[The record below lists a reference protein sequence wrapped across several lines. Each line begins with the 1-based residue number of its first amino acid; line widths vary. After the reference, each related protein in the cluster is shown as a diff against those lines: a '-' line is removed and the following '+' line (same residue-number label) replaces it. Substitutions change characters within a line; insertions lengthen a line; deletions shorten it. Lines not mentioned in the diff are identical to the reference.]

1 MWEKEGQGCDAVV
14 GASSPLHGVIGL
26 WRVARFAHRVS
37 GQHAKGAEAES
48 DQRVGRFGPGRDR
61 SSHKEA
67 TVHNGRAAWIRSALT
82 ILLAVGG
89 LAGGLLVGQT
99 ETPSSAQSMDEVVL
113 FRQGEDGYEGCVDTR
128 ISEENPTGNF
138 GDRWHLVLGMRGR
151 AAVLIRF
158 DVSSLPSDAWV
169 QEATLG
175 LYADNYGPQSEEP
188 LIVAAYPVIRAWE
201 EMEATWHKATNAD
214 DWGEAGCNDTSSD
227 RSPVAVGSTPLQDR
241 FVWYEWDVTSAAQ
254 QWVHDP
260 AGNQGLVVKQTNTEV
275 RGEYNIRGSE
285 FADVQWRP
293 YLEIKYSVATPTPTQ
308 TSTST
313 LPPTPEPPPC
323 VGTPEPGA
331 IVTVLQE
338 GAGYSGAE
346 DTYLSFDDR
355 ETMYDTEWFMRVG
368 YRQHFSGLIK
378 YDVSSIPEGSRII
391 CAALSLYAE
400 RWSGGAL
407 RVGAYNVQRE
417 NSIED
422 STWTWA
428 TSDVPWQ
435 IGGCNGPDDRLWAPE
450 STVLSRGINR
460 WLHFD
465 LTRVVDGWVNGSI
478 PNRGVSLQAMEIHD
492 TDTVWF
498 TASDDGTIGNRPQLI
513 VLFVPPEWWEP
524 TPTLTATQTA
534 TPTQTAT
541 ITPTPANTAT
551 PTVTPTPAEPQIDTF
566 QNGLEAYVGCVDA
579 RISEE
584 AASTNFG
591 QMDLKVGARQRI
603 ASLISF
609 DLSSI
614 PSNATIQS
622 AWLSAYAFHR
632 EGTAGFGV
640 DAYAVNRAWS
650 EDAVSWNM
658 ATSFDSWGIP
668 GCNNIISDR
677 ADFASDTAS
686 SEATGWHTWSVRDDV
701 ERMVDNPGASVGWL
715 LRQSAEVSGV
725 LSMYSS
731 EHGQPGYSPKL
742 VVTYIAP

>member
-1 MWEKEGQGCDAVV
+1 
-14 GASSPLHGVIGL
+14 
-26 WRVARFAHRVS
+26 
-37 GQHAKGAEAES
+37 
-48 DQRVGRFGPGRDR
+48 
-61 SSHKEA
+61 
-67 TVHNGRAAWIRSALT
+67 VHNGRAAWIRSGLT
-82 ILLAVGG
+82 ILLAMGG
-89 LAGGLLVGQT
+89 LAGGLLGGQT
-99 ETPSSAQSMDEVVL
+99 EIPSSAQSTEEVVL
-113 FRQGEDGYEGCVDTR
+113 FRQGEDGYAGCADTR
-128 ISEENPTGNF
+128 ISEENPTKNF

-151 AAVLIRF
+151 AAILIRF
-158 DVSSLPSDAWV
+158 DVSSVPSDAWV

-188 LIVAAYPVIRAWE
+188 LVAAAYPVIRAWE
-201 EMEATWHKATNAD
+201 EMEATWHKATDAD

-227 RSPVAVGSTPLQDR
+227 RSPVAAGSTPVDDR
-241 FVWYEWDVTSAAQ
+241 FAWYEWDVTSAVQ

-275 RGEYNIRGSE
+275 GGEYNIRGSE

-293 YLEIKYSVATPTPTQ
+293 YLEIKYSLATPTPTQ
-308 TSTST
+308 TLTPT

-331 IVTVLQE
+331 IVTILQEEPPPCVGTPEPGAIVTILQE

-355 ETMYDTEWFMRVG
+355 ETTYDTEWFMRIG

-378 YDVSSIPEGSRII
+378 YDVSTIPEGSRII

-407 RVGAYNVQRE
+407 RVGAYCVQRE

-422 STWTWA
+422 TTWTWA
-428 TSDVPWQ
+428 TSDMPWQ
-435 IGGCNGPDDRLWAPE
+435 IGGCNGPDDRLLAPE
-450 STVLSRGINR
+450 SAVLSRGINR
-460 WLHFD
+460 WRHFD
-465 LTRVVDGWVNGSI
+465 LTRVVDGWVNG
-478 PNRGVSLQAMEIHD
+478 N
-492 TDTVWF
+492 DTVWF
-498 TASDDGTIGNRPQLI
+498 TASDDGTIANRPRLI

-541 ITPTPANTAT
+541 ITPTPTNTAT
-551 PTVTPTPAEPQIDTF
+551 PTVTPTQAEPRTDTF

-603 ASLISF
+603 SF

-622 AWLSAYAFHR
+622 AWLSVYAFHR
-632 EGTAGFGV
+632 EGTAGFDV
-640 DAYAVNRAWS
+640 DVYAVNREWA
-650 EDAVSWNM
+650 ENAVSWNR
-658 ATSFDSWGIP
+658 ATSSDSWGTP
-668 GCNNIISDR
+668 GCNNIVSDR

-686 SEATGWHTWSVRDDV
+686 SEATGWHTWSVGDDV
-701 ERMVDNPGASVGWL
+701 QRMVSNPGASVGWL

-725 LSMYSS
+725 LSMYSG
-731 EHGQPGYSPKL
+731 EHGQPDYSPKL
-742 VVTYIAP
+742 VVTYTAP